1 MYLCRWKVK
10 VIDQVHIQTSWKVE
24 ACFKPMH
31 NPLPLSHKCVLEMRP
46 IPTKATFPK
55 NCLAQC
61 STIPWWA
68 SFCCKPSGGSPPGG
82 GERELNSI
90 LYSMESENSTV
101 AITTS
106 VSPSSSYVASSY
118 STGTTES
125 GYLSVLYFN
134 ARSII
139 SKLDEV
145 RSLTEMH
152 TPELVWTGLHRWNLA
167 MW

>member
-1 MYLCRWKVK
+1 
-10 VIDQVHIQTSWKVE
+10 
-24 ACFKPMH
+24 
-31 NPLPLSHKCVLEMRP
+31 
-46 IPTKATFPK
+46 
-55 NCLAQC
+55 
-61 STIPWWA
+61 
-68 SFCCKPSGGSPPGG
+68 
-82 GERELNSI
+82 
-90 LYSMESENSTV
+90 MESENSTV

-152 TPELVWTGLHRWNLA
+152 TPELV
-167 MW
+167 